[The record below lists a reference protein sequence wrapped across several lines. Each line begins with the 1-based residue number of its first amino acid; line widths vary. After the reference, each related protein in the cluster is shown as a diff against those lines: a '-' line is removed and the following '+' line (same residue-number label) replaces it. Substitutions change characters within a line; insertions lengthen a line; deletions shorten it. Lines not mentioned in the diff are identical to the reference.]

1 MISENS
7 LRQISDIFA
16 EIPQDS
22 THINPDPNLFHFIIA
37 TLMLQT
43 DMVKDFPP
51 DGHMSIISFRICS
64 TLTASILFL
73 ILFLEKIT

>member
-16 EIPQDS
+16 EIPLDS
-22 THINPDPNLFHFIIA
+22 THINPAPNLFHFLIG

-43 DMVKDFPP
+43 DMVKDFRP
-51 DGHMSIISFRICS
+51 DGHMCMISLLLC
-64 TLTASILFL
+64 
-73 ILFLEKIT
+73 